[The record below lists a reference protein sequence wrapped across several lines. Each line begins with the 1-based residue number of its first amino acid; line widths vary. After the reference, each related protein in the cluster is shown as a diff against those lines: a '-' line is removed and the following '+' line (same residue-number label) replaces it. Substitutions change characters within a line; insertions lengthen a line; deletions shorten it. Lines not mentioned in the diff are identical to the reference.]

1 MVHTHRYCFIWIQL
15 RRVIVLSSFNKAN
28 SFSAV
33 PSAVFRN
40 RVKHTGSS
48 RIQCSDM
55 NSQISELDCI
65 TPFSIMESTAK
76 VDEEGAVFRTINQPI
91 PLDHTCSTTT
101 ISTIQPQEDDFDD
114 TAWSI
119 YSNTFFLSGGIFY
132 LIATSWDY
140 SIFHAARDASID
152 DVFSLPQRVLYELLW
167 FMGPFTYLLNSVI
180 DVQWALKVR
189 KRDVRR
195 RELEKLLIGKK
206 NQRKRRQTNLHQ
218 QDEVEEGGMEII
230 RLEQEAFGINS
241 QENYYSLSIEQSTP
255 KRKKRLRRIL
265 SPTKK
270 ILRRMRKHMGHRRD
284 LAAAITFGIAAALS
298 VAGAT
303 CYLVSTQGEFSFVIH
318 SSRSNIAVID
328 SDVLASWAGSLESAS
343 IHMYLVSAIFALWR
357 NPCKRSGGEEPNHV
371 DSVGI
376 ENMSWIQARII
387 MPISRPF
394 NDVESMETV
403 GDIFFGLA
411 SVVDVFLEDSTL
423 DDNVLW
429 WPIVS
434 ALLWT
439 LDALFYLRGDFVSL
453 FLRNEVLTSSEEDE
467 NGRLSSAFVGLDGK
481 SFDELDSDQQ
491 VWYRTDGNETSNNL
505 VLS

>member
-40 RVKHTGSS
+40 RVKHPGSS

-55 NSQISELDCI
+55 NSQTSELDCI

-195 RELEKLLIGKK
+195 RELEKLLIGKN

-230 RLEQEAFGINS
+230 RLEQDAFGINS

-270 ILRRMRKHMGHRRD
+270 ILR
-284 LAAAITFGIAAALS
+284 
-298 VAGAT
+298 
-303 CYLVSTQGEFSFVIH
+303 
-318 SSRSNIAVID
+318 
-328 SDVLASWAGSLESAS
+328 
-343 IHMYLVSAIFALWR
+343 
-357 NPCKRSGGEEPNHV
+357 
-371 DSVGI
+371 
-376 ENMSWIQARII
+376 
-387 MPISRPF
+387 
-394 NDVESMETV
+394 
-403 GDIFFGLA
+403 
-411 SVVDVFLEDSTL
+411 
-423 DDNVLW
+423 
-429 WPIVS
+429 
-434 ALLWT
+434 
-439 LDALFYLRGDFVSL
+439 
-453 FLRNEVLTSSEEDE
+453 
-467 NGRLSSAFVGLDGK
+467 
-481 SFDELDSDQQ
+481 
-491 VWYRTDGNETSNNL
+491 
-505 VLS
+505 